1 MNISSKFSLWVLSLV
16 AVVAVSIAA
25 TLLYAGIRQHDIELT
40 EKAKEEQKTVYGADG
55 KTNGEALSDTPIR
68 ITDEYIYY
76 DDRVVMRYAYA
87 EADVIVAAN
96 AINAA
101 AEWMPDDINMYLS
114 VIPGRIAFDYI
125 PSIEDADALQQAT
138 EEIHSS
144 IDTKIDVIDAQS
156 VLESKKTEYIYF
168 RTDETW
174 TALGAYFLA
183 EEFLQ
188 HKGTQI
194 IPLADYD
201 EWIFEGYSGTYRFL
215 AGADKALT
223 LPDTVSYY
231 ILKGSSNSQEITSYD
246 DSEYRT
252 YNSPVIAL
260 SRRATDIFIGEF
272 FSHTIIEGD
281 GESESSVMVMGGK
294 QAKFLAPWLIPYYD
308 KVCLVDPAFFYSDG
322 DALLEMMKTYNV
334 TDFLIIESIMSPY
347 YMVENQKM
355 IEIFAQSTL
364 NTEE

>member
-1 MNISSKFSLWVLSLV
+1 MNISRKFSLWALSLF
-16 AVVAVSIAA
+16 AVIAVSIAA
-25 TLLYAGIRQHDIELT
+25 TFIYAGIRQHDAELA

-76 DDRVVMRYAYA
+76 DDRVVMRYAYT
-87 EADVIVAAN
+87 EADVLLAAN

-114 VIPGRIAFDYI
+114 IIPGRIAFDSI
-125 PSIEDADALQQAT
+125 PSVEDASALQQAT
-138 EEIHSS
+138 EEIYSS
-144 IDTKIDVIDAQS
+144 IVAEIDIIDAQK
-156 VLESKKTEYIYF
+156 VLQSKKNEYIYF

-174 TALGAYFLA
+174 TSLGAYYLA

-188 HKGTQI
+188 HTGTQM
-194 IPLADYD
+194 IPLSDYE
-201 EWIFEGYSGTYRFL
+201 EWIFEDYAGTYRFL
-215 AGADKALT
+215 AGADKAIT
-223 LPDTVSYY
+223 LPDYVSYY
-231 ILKGSSNSQEITSYD
+231 ILKGSSNSQEITSFD

-252 YNSPVIAL
+252 YNSPAIAL

-281 GESESSVMVMGGK
+281 GENGSSIMVMGGK
-294 QAKFLAPWLIPYYD
+294 QAKFLATWLIPYYD

-322 DALLEMMKTYNV
+322 DAVLEMMKTYNIE
-334 TDFLIIESIMSPY
+334 DFLIIESIMSPY

-355 IEIFAQSTL
+355 IEIFAQPTL